1 MGLLDRFGDS
11 GSATFMRLFS
21 ALFYGFS
28 SFLIIVVNKIV
39 LTTYKF
45 PSYQCLALGQM
56 VTGIVVL
63 FFARQL
69 SIVDFPGFSTDIFR
83 KIWPL
88 PLFFLGNLV
97 LGLGGTQKLN
107 LPMFIILRRF
117 TILFTMIAE
126 YYVLGVK
133 ASRTIQMT
141 VFLMIFGALV
151 AASNDLA
158 FDLVG
163 YVFIILND
171 LCTSANG
178 VYTKK
183 KLEAKDLGK
192 YGLLFYNSL
201 FMIVPISILA
211 FSMGEIDKAMKF
223 EDWLTIGFLTQFLL
237 SCFMGFILNYSIVLC
252 TQHNSALTTNIVG
265 VLKNLFVTYIGMFLG
280 GDYNFTWINFTGI
293 NISVFGSL
301 IYSYVTFRKIDKS
314 KEIIVEKPEQY
325 ASKFLSI

>member
-1 MGLLDRFGDS
+1 
-11 GSATFMRLFS
+11 
-21 ALFYGFS
+21 
-28 SFLIIVVNKIV
+28 
-39 LTTYKF
+39 
-45 PSYQCLALGQM
+45 M

-63 FFARQL
+63 FLAKQFG
-69 SIVDFPGFSTDIFR
+69 IVEFPGLSTDIFR
-83 KIWPL
+83 QIWPL

-97 LGLGGTQKLN
+97 LGLGGTQRLN

-141 VFLMIFGALV
+141 VFLMIFGAV
-151 AASNDLA
+151 IAASDDLT
-158 FDLVG
+158 FDLIG
-163 YVFIILND
+163 YIFILLND

-178 VYTKK
+178 VYTKQ

-201 FMIVPISILA
+201 FMVLPIGILA
-211 FSMGEIDKAMKF
+211 FYLGEIDKAVAYQGWY
-223 EDWLTIGFLTQFLL
+223 DAGFLTQFLL
-237 SCFMGFILNYSIVLC
+237 SCFMGFILNYAIVLC

-280 GDYNFTWINFTGI
+280 GDYVFSWINFIGV
-293 NISVFGSL
+293 NISVSGSL
-301 IYSYVTFRKIDKS
+301 IYSYVTFRKMDKKP
-314 KEIIVEKPEQY
+314 KEIIIEEPEKRKEP
-325 ASKFLSI
+325 I